1 LVGELVVLVGGE
13 LPWRGRIVGQRS
25 PHGAPGCSSQRGLAA
40 TGDGAVVLVI
50 AGAVLA
56 GAVSSGQQ
64 DSVRCSRRPVLTY
77 ASVSNWV
84 MVAS

>member
-1 LVGELVVLVGGE
+1 VDHSQGPLNSRGEDGV
-13 LPWRGRIVGQRS
+13 WGQRS